1 MQYTNIGRC
10 LKVAQA
16 LRDVKNI
23 DLAREVGVKP
33 QQVIRWR
40 NSQDMNFHRVQ
51 WFPNRFDM
59 TLSEF
64 LGLDD
69 AKG

>member
-1 MQYTNIGRC
+1 MQYINIGRC

-16 LRDVKNI
+16 LKDVRNI
-23 DLAREVGVKP
+23 DLADRFGVKP

-40 NSQDMNFHRVQ
+40 NSEDMPLHRIQDFATY
-51 WFPNRFDM
+51 FDM
-59 TLSEF
+59 SLDQF
-64 LGLDD
+64 IGLDD

>member
-1 MQYTNIGRC
+1 MQYINIGRC

-16 LRDVKNI
+16 LKDVKNI
-23 DLAREVGVKP
+23 DLADCFGVKP

-40 NSQDMNFHRVQ
+40 NSE
-51 WFPNRFDM
+51 DM
-59 TLSEF
+59 TLHRIQDFATYFDMSLDQF
-64 LGLDD
+64 IGLDD